1 MNYLTVI
8 DDTLHYS
15 ASVKPIELY
24 VFLDPYCKDC
34 WSLQPLLRKLQVE
47 YDHYFSLRI
56 ALRTPM
62 PKLNMPYLPETEN
75 SQTTKR
81 SNPCFPSIAVKAAE
95 FQGKRAGFRYLSCLL
110 EYSFLKNRDV
120 SSYSVLVEIAARINL
135 DVDEFIVD
143 FNSEETL
150 RALQVD
156 MYLGNEMEVA
166 EAPTFV
172 FFNSNIEDEGLKV
185 SGLYDYA
192 IYEQILEELIGE
204 QLLPDMPPS
213 ISSLF
218 NRFDLLTTKEVAEIY
233 HISEKEAERELKK
246 RLLKQQIER
255 IPFQDR
261 TLWRK
266 KQPNCSLIK

>member
-15 ASVKPIELY
+15 TSAKPIELY

-47 YDHYFSLRI
+47 YDHYFTLRV
-56 ALRTPM
+56 ALRTPIN
-62 PKLNMPYLPETEN
+62 KLNRNCLTER
-75 SQTTKR
+75 QDPQPTKR
-81 SNPCFPSIAVKAAE
+81 SNPCFPSLAVKAAE
-95 FQGKRAGFRYLSCLL
+95 FQGKRAGFRYLSCLF
-110 EYSFLKNRDV
+110 EYSFLKKRDV
-120 SSYSVLVEIAARINL
+120 TSFSVLVEIAARINL

-143 FNSEETL
+143 FTSEETI

-156 MYLGNEMEVA
+156 MFLGNEMEVD

-185 SGLYDYA
+185 SGLYDYG

-204 QLLPDMPPS
+204 QILPDIPPS

>member
-47 YDHYFSLRI
+47 YDHYFTLRI
-56 ALRTPM
+56 ALKTPM
-62 PKLNMPYLPETEN
+62 TKLNVPSLLDPKDAK
-75 SQTTKR
+75 TTKR

-95 FQGKRAGFRYLSCLL
+95 FQGKRAGFRYLSSLL
-110 EYSFLKNRDV
+110 EYSFLKKRDV
-120 SSYSVLVEIAARINL
+120 ASFSVLVEIAARINL
-135 DVDEFIVD
+135 DVDEFITD
-143 FNSEETL
+143 FTSEETL

-156 MYLGNEMEVA
+156 MYLGNEMEVD

-185 SGLYDYA
+185 GGLYDYS
-192 IYEQILEELIGE
+192 IYEQILEELVGG

-213 ISSLF
+213 MDSLF
-218 NRFDLLTTKEVAEIY
+218 NRFDLLTTKEIAEMC
-233 HISEKEAERELKK
+233 HMTEKEADRELKK
-246 RLLKQQIER
+246 RILKQEIER
-255 IPFQDR
+255 VCVPER

>member
-1 MNYLTVI
+1 MNYLTVV

-15 ASVKPIELY
+15 ASAKPIELY
-24 VFLDPYCKDC
+24 VFLDPFCKDC
-34 WSLQPLLRKLQVE
+34 WSLQPLLRKMQVE
-47 YDHYFSLRI
+47 YDHYFTLRI

-62 PKLNMPYLPETEN
+62 TKLNVPSLLDPKEA
-75 SQTTKR
+75 QAHKR

-110 EYSFLKNRDV
+110 EYSFRKKRDV
-120 SSYSVLVEIAARINL
+120 AAFSVLVEIAARINL
-135 DVDEFIVD
+135 DVDEFIAD
-143 FNSEETL
+143 FTSEETL

-156 MYLGNEMEVA
+156 MYLGNEMEVD

-192 IYEQILEELIGE
+192 IYEQILEELVGG
-204 QLLPDMPPS
+204 QLLPELPPT
-213 ISSLF
+213 IDSLF
-218 NRFDLLTTKEVAEIY
+218 NRFDLLTTNEIAEMC
-233 HISEKEAERELKK
+233 HLTEKEAERDLKK
-246 RLLKQQIER
+246 RLLKQEVER
-255 IPFQDR
+255 IPFLDR

>member
-15 ASVKPIELY
+15 AASAKPIELY

-34 WSLQPLLRKLQVE
+34 WSLQPLLRKLQVQ
-47 YDHYFSLRI
+47 YDHYFTLRV

-62 PKLNMPYLPETEN
+62 PKLNAPYLTGHSSP
-75 SQTTKR
+75 KR
-81 SNPCFPSIAVKAAE
+81 SNPCFSSIAVKAAE

-110 EYSFLKNRDV
+110 EYSFMKKRDV
-120 SSYSVLVEIAARINL
+120 TSFSVLVEIAARINL
-135 DVDEFIVD
+135 DVDEFIAD
-143 FNSEETL
+143 FTSDETL

-156 MYLGNEMEVA
+156 MFLGNEMEVD

-172 FFNSNIEDEGLKV
+172 FFNGNIEDEGLKV
-185 SGLYDYA
+185 SGLYDYE
-192 IYEQILEELIGE
+192 IYEQILEELIG
-204 QLLPDMPPS
+204 QKILPDIPPAMN
-213 ISSLF
+213 SLF
-218 NRFDLLTTKEVAEIY
+218 DRFDLLTTKEVAEIY
-233 HISEKEAERELKK
+233 HMTEKEAERELKK
-246 RLLKQQIER
+246 RQLKQQIER

>member
-34 WSLQPLLRKLQVE
+34 WSLQPLLRKMQVQ
-47 YDHYFSLRI
+47 YDHYFTLRI

-62 PKLNMPYLPETEN
+62 TKLNPPSLIDPNDAN
-75 SQTTKR
+75 STKR
-81 SNPCFPSIAVKAAE
+81 SNPCFPNIAVKAAE

-110 EYSFLKNRDV
+110 EYSFLKKRDV
-120 SSYSVLVEIAARINL
+120 ASYSVLIEIAARINL
-135 DVDEFIVD
+135 DVDEFIAD
-143 FNSEETL
+143 FTSEETS

-156 MYLGNEMEVA
+156 MYLGNEMEVD

-185 SGLYDYA
+185 SGLYDYT
-192 IYEQILEELIGE
+192 IYEQILEELVGG
-204 QLLPDMPPS
+204 QLLPEIPPS
-213 ISSLF
+213 IDSLF
-218 NRFDLLTTKEVAEIY
+218 NRFDLLTTTEIAEMC
-233 HISEKEAERELKK
+233 HVTEKEAERELKK
-246 RLLKQQIER
+246 RLLKQEIER